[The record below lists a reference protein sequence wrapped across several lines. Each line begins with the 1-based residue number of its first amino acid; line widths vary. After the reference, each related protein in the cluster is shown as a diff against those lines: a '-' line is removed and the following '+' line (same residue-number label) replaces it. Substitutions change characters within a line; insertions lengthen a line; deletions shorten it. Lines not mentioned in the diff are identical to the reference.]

1 MFFQVIP
8 EMDKNIEINTFVGSK
23 GEIYLPKKIRDQL
36 GLKPKD
42 RITIRIKNGQI
53 IITPIKDFESLLSE
67 EPEVEVTLDEIHK
80 FRRELSESV
89 E

>member
-1 MFFQVIP
+1 
-8 EMDKNIEINTFVGSK
+8 MDKNIEINTFVGSK

>member
-1 MFFQVIP
+1 MIKKIV
-8 EMDKNIEINTFVGSK
+8 EVDTFVGTK

-36 GLKPKD
+36 GIKPKD
-42 RITIRIKNGQI
+42 RVTIHVKNGQI
-53 IITPIKDFESLLSE
+53 IITPIKDFESLLSKGHE
-67 EPEVEVTLDEIHK
+67 IEISLEEIHK

>member
-1 MFFQVIP
+1 
-8 EMDKNIEINTFVGSK
+8 MDKNIEINTFIGSK
-23 GEIYLPKKIRDQL
+23 GEIYLPKRIRDLL

-67 EPEVEVTLDEIHK
+67 EPEVEVSLDEIHK
-80 FRRELSESV
+80 CRQKLSERA